1 MDSES
6 DAIIE
11 QMKTMENEIGLLS
24 TDEEKDKWRED
35 FKALQARFNE
45 LEEAQLQLAEAREK
59 EATGVA
65 VVAPMVI
72 KATKETRAPLVPC
85 KYGSSCIRKKCWYGH
100 PKGHVTKPKSQTPCL
115 YGSACIWGDKCWYKH
130 PAA

>member
-1 MDSES
+1 MVIIDFTYKDES
-6 DAIIE
+6 TVASSNVENNKKEEGAPVVNVNVTSHLLQVNWAKIADE
-11 QMKTMENEIGLLS
+11 QDMNHRHQEP
-24 TDEEKDKWRED
+24 
-35 FKALQARFNE
+35 
-45 LEEAQLQLAEAREK
+45 
-59 EATGVA
+59 A
-65 VVAPMVI
+65 VVAPMEI